1 MLKWVVGHAREWDW
15 DKIDEIVA
23 SFARPYQ
30 QYLCSTSVAVSL
42 IIATIKSADALVV
55 GALAVPCAGLA
66 GWSATLRSTD
76 KKTQASV
83 EIAKIQPADNKV
95 TAEVK

>member
-1 MLKWVVGHAREWDW
+1 MNLAALDW
-15 DKIDEIVA
+15 DKLDEIVA

-30 QYLCSTSVAVSL
+30 QYLCATAVAAAL
-42 IIATIKSADALVV
+42 IIVVLKTNDAL
-55 GALAVPCAGLA
+55 AIAAIATPCAGLA

-76 KKTQASV
+76 KKTAASV
-83 EIAKIQPADNKV
+83 EIAKVQPADNKV